1 MKGKID
7 VNPYLGAK
15 TICDRCGDIIVI
27 ESTFLMCNKCRLKY
41 IHQIKKLWEKV
52 ERKAKR

>member
-27 ESTFLMCNKCRLKY
+27 ESTFLMCNKCRPKY
-41 IHQIKKLWEKV
+41 IHQIKKLWEKA